1 MRLFLLLLIVL
12 SLKSCAAPVIGGVG
26 AIALSSSAQEK
37 GLGTSINDKVI
48 YVRLRNAIHNW
59 NPSVSQKVSISV
71 DNGSILV
78 TGQLE
83 NINTKIDLTKT
94 IWDVNGVK
102 EVNNQVQ
109 ISKISNLKNIAKDLA
124 SLGEIRAKLMASKEL
139 NSLNFSV
146 DVVNN
151 IAYISGVASSDEEI
165 AIVTQIAQEARFII
179 EVQNFVKVNKE
190 KSLFPYL

>member
-1 MRLFLLLLIVL
+1 MRLFLLLLIIL
-12 SLKSCAAPVIGGVG
+12 SLKSCAVPVIGGVG

-48 YVRLRNAIHNW
+48 YVKLRNIIHDW
-59 NPSVSQKVSISV
+59 NPSVAQKISISV
-71 DNGSILV
+71 DNGSILI

-83 NINTKIDLTKT
+83 DINTKIDLTKT
-94 IWDVNGVK
+94 IWDVSGVK

-109 ISKISNLKNIAKDLA
+109 ISKTSNLKNIAKDLA

-151 IAYISGVASSDEEI
+151 IAYISGIASSDEEI
-165 AIVTQIAQEARFII
+165 AIVTQLAQEARFVK
-179 EVQNFVKVNKE
+179 EVQNFVKVNKD
-190 KSLFPYL
+190 KR

>member
-12 SLKSCAAPVIGGVG
+12 SLKSCAVPVIGSMG

-48 YVRLRNAIHNW
+48 YVKLRNAIHEW
-59 NPSVSQKVSISV
+59 NPSVSQKISISV

-83 NINTKIDLTKT
+83 DINTKIDLTKT
-94 IWDVNGVK
+94 IWDVSGVK

-109 ISKISNLKNIAKDLA
+109 ISKTSNLKNIAKDLA

-151 IAYISGVASSDEEI
+151 IAYISGIASSDEEI
-165 AIVTQIAQEARFII
+165 AIVTQLAQEARFII
-179 EVQNFVKVNKE
+179 EVQNFVKVNKD
-190 KSLFPYL
+190 KR